1 MEIIWHGYACF
12 SLVSGGYTLLLDPY
26 RPGTLAGFPP
36 LSAEAD
42 EVLCSHGHDGHGAVS
57 AVRLRRGGAASPFAA
72 EGMETYHDVMRGRLR
87 GGNTARIIS
96 AEGLRIVH
104 LGDLG
109 CRLTAGQTERISG
122 CDALLIP
129 VGGIL
134 TIEPYA
140 AYELV
145 RAARPKLVIPMHYN
159 VGGGSRRLRRV
170 EEFTSLFAPD
180 EVEYMDES
188 RLTLASEDAPRP
200 LVAALAPPWGER

>member
-1 MEIIWHGYACF
+1 MKITWLGHSCF
-12 SLVSGGYTLLLDPY
+12 MLETTGGTIVFDPY
-26 RPGTLAGFPP
+26 SDGSVPGWQLGQLT
-36 LSAEAD
+36 AD

-72 EGMETYHDVMRGRLR
+72 EDMETYHDVMLGRLR

-109 CRLTAGQTERISG
+109 CPLTAGQTERISG

-188 RLTLASEDAPRP
+188 RLTLTSEDAPRP
-200 LVAALAPPWGER
+200 LVAVLAPPWGER

>member
-72 EGMETYHDVMRGRLR
+72 EDMETYHDVMRGRLR

-96 AEGLRIVH
+96 AGGLRIVH

-109 CRLTAGQTERISG
+109 CRLTDGQIERIAEA
-122 CDALLIP
+122 DALLIP

-188 RLTLASEDAPRP
+188 RLTLTSEDAPRP
-200 LVAALAPPWGER
+200 LVAVLAPPWGER

>member
-1 MEIIWHGYACF
+1 MEIIWLGYACF

-36 LSAEAD
+36 PSAEAD

-57 AVRLRRGGAASPFAA
+57 AVRLRRGGAASPFVV
-72 EGMETYHDVMRGRLR
+72 EDMETYHDVMRGRLR

-109 CRLTAGQTERISG
+109 CPLTAEQTERISG

-159 VGGGSRRLRRV
+159 VGGGSRRLRPL
-170 EEFTSLFAPD
+170 EEFTSLFSP
-180 EVEYMDES
+180 EETEYLPS
-188 RLTLASEDAPRP
+188 NRLVLDKSTRP
-200 LVAALAPPWGER
+200 AALVAVLRPPWRGK

>member
-26 RPGTLAGFPP
+26 CPGTLAGFPA
-36 LSAEAD
+36 LDASAD

-57 AVRLRRGGAASPFAA
+57 AVKLTRRGAPSPFAV
-72 EGMETYHDVMRGRLR
+72 EDMPTSHDVMGGRLR

-96 AEGLRIVH
+96 AEGLKIVH

-109 CRLTAGQTERISG
+109 CKLTDDQTERIAEA
-122 CDALLIP
+122 DALLLP

-140 AYELV
+140 AFELV
-145 RAARPKLVIPMHYN
+145 RAARPKRAIPMHYN

-170 EEFTSLFAPD
+170 EEFTSLFAPG
-180 EVEYMDES
+180 EVELARTNRLSLAAGES
-188 RLTLASEDAPRP
+188 PAALVTVLAS
-200 LVAALAPPWGER
+200 PWGER

>member
-57 AVRLRRGGAASPFAA
+57 AVRLRRGGAASPFAV

-96 AEGLRIVH
+96 AGGLRIVH

-109 CRLTAGQTERISG
+109 CPLTAGQTERISG
-122 CDALLIP
+122 CDVLLIP

-200 LVAALAPPWGER
+200 LVAVLAPPWGER